1 MAEGQESAQPPGERL
16 ARRYFELA
24 GEGRDPRM
32 LEIMHPEVEI
42 LVRKVG
48 GRRLLRGPDEVRSF
62 LGELEERFPVF
73 QSFPEQ
79 YRPIDDERVVVEGRM
94 RWMDADR
101 VLRDDPMIWALEFRE
116 GLLYRSTA
124 ARSVTEAQ
132 AILARGAQLEAE

>member
-1 MAEGQESAQPPGERL
+1 
-16 ARRYFELA
+16 
-24 GEGRDPRM
+24 M

-48 GRRLLRGPDEVRSF
+48 GRRLLRGPDEVRRF

-73 QSFPEQ
+73 QSHPEQ

-124 ARSVTEAQ
+124 ARSVSEAQ